1 MNVLLE
7 CIIIGSLS
15 VVLCLIIYKMI
26 SNKQREIETS
36 YFNIDDY
43 IAYLQILEVRN
54 KVILCFFI
62 GALLHYIVKIYE
74 LDKMYCEK
82 VCYGNECKIVCKIK
96 KN

>member
-1 MNVLLE
+1 
-7 CIIIGSLS
+7 
-15 VVLCLIIYKMI
+15 MI

>member
-7 CIIIGSLS
+7 CTIIGSLS

-26 SNKQREIETS
+26 SNKQKGIETS

-62 GALLHYIVKIYE
+62 GALLHYIVKVYN
-74 LDKMYCEK
+74 LDKIYCEK
-82 VCYGNECKIVCKIK
+82 VCYGSECKIVCKIK
-96 KN
+96 K